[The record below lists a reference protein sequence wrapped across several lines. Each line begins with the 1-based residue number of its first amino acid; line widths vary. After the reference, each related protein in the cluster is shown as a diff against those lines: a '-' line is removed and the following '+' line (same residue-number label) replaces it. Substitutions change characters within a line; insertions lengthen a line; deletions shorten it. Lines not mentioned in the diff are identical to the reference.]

1 MNKQNFILEDFNLDN
16 LSGHAHTMYNESGIS
31 ELEAIHQVCKAQSEI
46 MPEHYKIVYDDREFL
61 SRKGKDDS
69 GKDFCDICFGFE
81 VMTDE

>member
-1 MNKQNFILEDFNLDN
+1 M
-16 LSGHAHTMYNESGIS
+16 SGHAHTMYNESGIS
-31 ELEAIHQVCKAQSEI
+31 ELEAIHQACKAQSEI

-61 SRKGKDDS
+61 SRKGNDDS